1 MKYVRK
7 GIAYK
12 TSTIVSPVHSH
23 VFFNLHQVSAG
34 ILLEKKVRK
43 TLLIFPFV
51 NAAVSCHTKQKSFF
65 VGFFLFAIVSTICFL
80 LASCG
85 FFSTTYK
92 VAKGT
97 AVITYK
103 TAKVATDL
111 TVGTAKVAY
120 KIGKY
125 TFEVVMAPLDWPM
138 THDIESIDGMSPKEA
153 IAKGR
158 VKNAPYMVKG
168 KRYIPMSVD
177 EALHY
182 AETGTA
188 SWYGRETRRQKG
200 GSMTANGEEFDPRKP
215 TAAHKYLPLPIHVRV
230 SNLENGRSMI
240 VRVNDRGPFVEDR
253 IIDLSSGAA
262 RELGFYQQGLARVK
276 IETVQLD

>member
-1 MKYVRK
+1 MR
-7 GIAYK
+7 
-12 TSTIVSPVHSH
+12 
-23 VFFNLHQVSAG
+23 
-34 ILLEKKVRK
+34 
-43 TLLIFPFV
+43 FPFV
-51 NAAVSCHTKQKSFF
+51 AGLC
-65 VGFFLFAIVSTICFL
+65 LICL
-80 LASCG
+80 LLTSCG
-85 FFSTTYK
+85 LFSNTYK
-92 VAKGT
+92 IAKGT
-97 AVITYK
+97 AIVTYK
-103 TAKVATDL
+103 TAKVATGL

-153 IAKGR
+153 IARGR
-158 VKNAPYMVKG
+158 VKSSPYVVKG
-168 KRYIPMSVD
+168 KRYVPMSVD
-177 EALHY
+177 EAQFY

-188 SWYGRETRRQKG
+188 SWYGRETLRQDG
-200 GSMTANGEEFDPRKP
+200 GNMTANGEVFDPRKP

-262 RELGFYQQGLARVK
+262 RELGFYRQGLARVK